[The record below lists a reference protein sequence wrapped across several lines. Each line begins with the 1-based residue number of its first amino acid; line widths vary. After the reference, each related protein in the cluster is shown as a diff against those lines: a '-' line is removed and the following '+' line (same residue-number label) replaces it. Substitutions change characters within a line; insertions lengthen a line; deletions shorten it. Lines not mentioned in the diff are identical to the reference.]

1 MKWPLI
7 DAHVHCGRQVKT
19 DPVTGKAQP
28 QDLIDYLAWA
38 EGSGIVGAVM
48 FSPVPEVYNRLDPHF
63 VDNAEWQAR
72 RRDSNSYLLSLDPV
86 GFEVFPY
93 FFIWNDFA
101 VDHLSPRH
109 QGIKWHRHSDEPR
122 YQYDD
127 PRCAAAIAEIRRRDL
142 TVCLE
147 EEWDYTWRFLTELA
161 PGVRVVIPHC
171 GRLNGG
177 YERFCAE
184 GLWGQPNVW
193 TDISN
198 ASTEWAMDYLARR
211 LGAHHVRLGLPLRP
225 EFGRTGGAPGG
236 AGGHGGGAGGDRV
249 PECAEV
255 AGGGGA
261 GVGHPPGGRAS
272 ARHARQTSGRLNS
285 LRLGRALRREA
296 RQPRPPPVAQVP

>member
-1 MKWPLI
+1 MKRPLI

-19 DPVTGKAQP
+19 DPVTGEDQP

-38 EGSGIVGAVM
+38 KGSGIVGAVM
-48 FSPVPEVYNRLDPHF
+48 FSPVPEVYDRLDPNF
-63 VDNAEWQAR
+63 VDDAHWQAR
-72 RRDSNSYLLSLDPV
+72 RRDSNSYLLSLDPS
-86 GFEVFPY
+86 GFEIFPY

-122 YQYDD
+122 YEYDD

-147 EEWDYTWRFLTELA
+147 EEWEYTWRFMTELA

-198 ASTEWAMDYLARR
+198 ASTEWVMDYLARYGSER
-211 LGAHHVRLGLPLRP
+211 IMFASDFP
-225 EFGRTGGAPGG
+225 FAP
-236 AGGHGGGAGGDRV
+236 
-249 PECAEV
+249 
-255 AGGGGA
+255 
-261 GVGHPPGGRAS
+261 AS
-272 ARHARQTSGRLNS
+272 AELVARLEGLEVTE
-285 LRLGRALRREA
+285 AVREA
-296 RQPRPPPVAQVP
+296 IGFRNVRRLLAEAGRG